1 MSELFNVLSPIKLVI
16 NVNYTT
22 LSEMCIKTGIVS
34 NNQYCYRWDSNDKH
48 KSFIAHCEF
57 CFNVFC

>member
-34 NNQYCYRWDSNDKH
+34 NNQYCYRWDSYR
-48 KSFIAHCEF
+48 
-57 CFNVFC
+57 